1 LAELNTLNGNY
12 QRISKLLDTRKG
24 ELKFQDVVGSMGA
37 ESAFAAFEAERK
49 HLQEAIDK
57 ALGAVYTLEE
67 KMKSLRSEESA
78 SF

>member
-1 LAELNTLNGNY
+1 MRG
-12 QRISKLLDTRKG
+12 
-24 ELKFQDVVGSMGA
+24 GS
-37 ESAFAAFEAERK
+37 ERK